1 MDEDDTLTNDEL
13 DFSDDPDLSDIEND
27 EDLADDAV
35 VEPTDLEEMTDDSV
49 RVYLREIGR
58 IPLLTQD
65 EENDLAAKI
74 VANDEPLA
82 EVEASL

>member
-1 MDEDDTLTNDEL
+1 
-13 DFSDDPDLSDIEND
+13 
-27 EDLADDAV
+27 
-35 VEPTDLEEMTDDSV
+35 MTDDSV

-74 VANDEPLA
+74 VANVEPLA
-82 EVEASL
+82 EVEARPRGAKREIAEP